1 MGLPTLV
8 VTVADHQVPI
18 ADEQHR
24 QGLIRKLGHQDQ
36 VTELAV
42 KQALEE
48 LIQLGLDVEWSNRCH
63 AVVDGR
69 GVQRV
74 CEALTKDVDTDV
86 KVRHTR

>member
-1 MGLPTLV
+1 MLSLW
-8 VTVADHQVPI
+8 Q
-18 ADEQHR
+18 
-24 QGLIRKLGHQDQ
+24 LN
-36 VTELAV
+36 
-42 KQALEE
+42 LEE
-48 LIQLGLDVEWSNRCH
+48 LIQQGLDVEWSNRCH